1 MNENVVNSQQNSETS
16 QSVFTR
22 EVLDSAYRL
31 DGEFNARFL
40 DDVCLSGRV
49 VHHLDECLA
58 LYTKDVLMQIG
69 IDHTLELKPA
79 MKKEK
84 MVELLRQKLIQ
95 DFHEFLA
102 YIPVRNLEFLK
113 GFTSDNTFTLTRD
126 VFLFPDFTHL
136 HHYGFLFLF
145 KGDAGYT
152 AVLPAELGTFLGLL
166 NNSELYVKAD
176 LHERLDAYATSLVNL
191 YGIFDID
198 QFAILWNRYEK
209 ETLTPAMVEDELK
222 ALDRAH
228 IFWWY
233 IDEYVVSTYFTAPE
247 EVEEYLKEV
256 KDVTYYTPD
265 KEELRNY
272 YITPYDKS
280 SPAAHAMTD
289 FLSSVCHEGYETVS
303 VLMQDLNDAIT
314 VGEKMDVV
322 FELLGEY
329 GVFFHGVEEL
339 NTFHEL
345 FGDLNETIRKWQL
358 KGHRPQF
365 MKNTRNQNHG
375 I

>member
-1 MNENVVNSQQNSETS
+1 MNENVVNSQQNSEIS

-22 EVLDSAYRL
+22 EVLDSAYRF
-31 DGEFNARFL
+31 DREFNARFL
-40 DDVCLSGRV
+40 DDFSLPYRVC
-49 VHHLDECLA
+49 HHLDECLA

-69 IDHTLELKPA
+69 LDHMLDLKVA

-84 MVELLRQKLIQ
+84 MVELLRQKIIQ

-102 YIPVRNLEFLK
+102 YLPVRNLEFLK
-113 GFTSDNTFTLTRD
+113 EFTYENNYTLTRD
-126 VFLFPDFTHL
+126 VFLFPEFTHL

-145 KGDAGYT
+145 KGEDEYT
-152 AVLPAELGTFLGLL
+152 AVLPGELGTFLGLL
-166 NNSELYVKAD
+166 NNKDLYVKAD
-176 LHERLDAYATSLVNL
+176 VNERLDAYATSLVNL
-191 YGIFDID
+191 YGILDID
-198 QFAILWNRYEK
+198 QFAILWNKYEK

-233 IDEYVVSTYFTAPE
+233 LDEYVVSTYFTAPE

-256 KDVTYYTPD
+256 KDVTYYMPD
-265 KEELRNY
+265 REELRNY
-272 YITPYDKS
+272 FITPYDKS
-280 SPAAHAMTD
+280 TPAAHAMTD
-289 FLSSVCHEGYETVS
+289 FLSSVCQEGYDTVS

-314 VGEKMDVV
+314 VGEKMDDV

-329 GVFFHGVEEL
+329 GVFFHGVDEL

-345 FGDLNETIRKWQL
+345 FGDLDETVRKWQL
-358 KGHRPQF
+358 KGHRPHYL
-365 MKNTRNQNHG
+365 KNNQNHSLSN
-375 I
+375 